1 MLWLQLCAPTPPSKT
16 HELLIKCPIVVVVVN
31 ELQIIWWFLLG
42 FIYSLI
48 LIIFH
53 LFIHQKLV
61 LCLNASDVRVCRR
74 IPGYFR
80 CGGLQC
86 MKIALWACGVV
97 SAKGQTEKLGWVG
110 LTLENVS
117 STSIRGMVFKAGVW
131 RDIVQMWRLRSH
143 QIAQIY
149 QSGKE
154 LSAQNSGVREPEEDQ
169 GQTSQFPT
177 RSLMPH
183 GFWYHM
189 S

>member
-1 MLWLQLCAPTPPSKT
+1 MIFTRSYLFSNSNYFSFVYSSETRIVP
-16 HELLIKCPIVVVVVN
+16 KCVWCKSVSENPWVLPVWRLSLYEDSIVG
-31 ELQIIWWFLLG
+31 I
-42 FIYSLI
+42 
-48 LIIFH
+48 
-53 LFIHQKLV
+53 
-61 LCLNASDVRVCRR
+61 
-74 IPGYFR
+74 
-80 CGGLQC
+80 
-86 MKIALWACGVV
+86 GVV

-154 LSAQNSGVREPEEDQ
+154 LSAQNSGVRDPEEDQ

>member
-1 MLWLQLCAPTPPSKT
+1 MCSYTALKDSRAVD
-16 HELLIKCPIVVVVVN
+16 KCPIVVVVVVN
-31 ELQIIWWFLLG
+31 ELQTIWWFLLG
-42 FIYSLI
+42 FICSLI

-53 LFIHQKLV
+53 LFIHQKLI
-61 LCLNASDVRVCRR
+61 LCLNAPDVRVCRR
-74 IPGYFR
+74 IPGYFW
-80 CGGLQC
+80 CGGLRC
-86 MKIALWACGVV
+86 MEIALWPWWVI

-117 STSIRGMVFKAGVW
+117 STSIWGMAFKAGIW
-131 RDIVQMWRLRSH
+131 RDIVQMWCLRSH
-143 QIAQIY
+143 QIVQIY
-149 QSGKE
+149 QSRKE
-154 LSAQNSGVREPEEDQ
+154 LSAQNSGVRDPEKDQ